1 MEYLNKVF
9 TIQEAAEKFGISKRI
24 LQNYCT
30 GSKQKGYIYK
40 PVFTEEECRQSG
52 STWLISLD
60 GMKRVMD
67 EYGKVRKGVKIKK
80 E

>member
-1 MEYLNKVF
+1 MSYLNKVF
-9 TIQEAAEKFGISKRI
+9 TIQEASEKFGISKKVLR
-24 LQNYCT
+24 NYCV
-30 GSKQKGYIYK
+30 GNKQKGYAYK
-40 PVFTEEECRQSG
+40 PVFSKSECRQSG